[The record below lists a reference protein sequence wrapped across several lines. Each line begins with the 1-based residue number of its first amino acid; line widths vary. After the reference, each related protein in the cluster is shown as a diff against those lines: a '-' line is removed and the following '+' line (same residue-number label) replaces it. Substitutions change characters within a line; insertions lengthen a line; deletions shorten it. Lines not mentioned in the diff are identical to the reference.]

1 AAMTAELVNELS
13 DEIRRVL
20 EEHPVNQQRREQA
33 RHGMA
38 AAMVAPTKI
47 IAGSKAS
54 TICDALTTGS
64 AQFGF
69 VHVKAVDDCGHDR
82 RLQMKVMFQEVV
94 DVMIGQMPT
103 WPMW

>member
-1 AAMTAELVNELS
+1 MP
-13 DEIRRVL
+13 R
-20 EEHPVNQQRREQA
+20 
-33 RHGMA
+33 
-38 AAMVAPTKI
+38 
-47 IAGSKAS
+47 KAS

-94 DVMIGQMPT
+94 DVMLGQMVRRL
-103 WPMW
+103 